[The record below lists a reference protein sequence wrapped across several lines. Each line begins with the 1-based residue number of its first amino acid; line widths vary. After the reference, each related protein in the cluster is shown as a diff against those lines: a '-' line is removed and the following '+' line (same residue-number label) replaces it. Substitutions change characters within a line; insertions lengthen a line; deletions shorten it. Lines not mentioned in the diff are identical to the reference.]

1 MSLADLVT
9 HRTRLLLKESVGNA
23 TEEDLKQLS
32 RLSGLVSGTESSIT
46 SEENNSSLEKDE
58 KIIKDLEGKNTIKPK
73 PDEPDDREDLDLD
86 LDHRENLDFT
96 VR

>member
-9 HRTRLLLKESVGNA
+9 QRTRLLLKESVGNA
-23 TEEDLKQLS
+23 TEEDLKQLA
-32 RLSGLVSGTESSIT
+32 RVLDLINKAESSIM

-73 PDEPDDREDLDLD
+73 PVEPDDREDLD
-86 LDHRENLDFT
+86 FT

>member
-9 HRTRLLLKESVGNA
+9 QRTRLLLKESVGNA
-23 TEEDLKQLS
+23 TEEDLKQLA
-32 RLSGLVSGTESSIT
+32 RVLDLINKAEPSIM

-73 PDEPDDREDLDLD
+73 PVEPDDREDLD

>member
-1 MSLADLVT
+1 M
-9 HRTRLLLKESVGNA
+9 
-23 TEEDLKQLS
+23 
-32 RLSGLVSGTESSIT
+32 

-73 PDEPDDREDLDLD
+73 PVEPDDWEDLD